1 MTVKDIL
8 RRDLPDLTAGQ
19 SKLAAAL
26 LADYPFA
33 ALHPIQHLAD
43 ATGLSPPSISRF
55 VQRLGFGSFTEFQQ
69 ALIAELREGSRS
81 PRDLHATAED
91 PSSDNFL
98 ATYSDRFG
106 AVAGKLPG
114 TVPQQQIDSVTALLA
129 DPGRDIYLRGGRIS
143 DSMARFLSMHLRQ
156 IRPGIHHLDD
166 DPEMWP
172 DALLQARRKDV
183 LVLFD
188 FRRYQPG
195 IVRLAATARRM
206 CRMQTIL
213 FTDRWQSPAA
223 RHCTYVMAIPIEIG
237 TAWDTMASVTA
248 MLETLIVAVSE
259 RDWQRTEAR
268 MEKWDALLD
277 SLQTI
282 EISPDTPNQ
291 MEPS

>member
-8 RRDLPDLTAGQ
+8 RRNLPDLTAGQ

-55 VQRLGFGSFTEFQQ
+55 VQRLGFGGFSEFQQ

-81 PRDLHATAED
+81 PRDLHATAD
-91 PSSDNFL
+91 AASRADFL
-98 ATYSDRFG
+98 ETYSGRFG
-106 AVAGKLPG
+106 SVAGNLSS

-129 DPGRDIYLRGGRIS
+129 DTGRDIYVRGGRIS
-143 DSMARFLSMHLRQ
+143 DSMARFLSLHLRQ
-156 IRPGIHHLDD
+156 IRPGVHHLGD
-166 DPEMWP
+166 DPAMWP

-195 IVRLAATARRM
+195 IVRLAAAARQH
-206 CRMQTIL
+206 CRMQTVL
-213 FTDRWQSPAA
+213 VTDRWQSPAA
-223 RHCTYVMAIPIEIG
+223 RYCTHVIALPIEIG

-248 MLETLIVAVSE
+248 VLETLIVAVSE
-259 RDWQRTEAR
+259 HDWQRTEKR
-268 MEKWDALLD
+268 MERWDAILELL
-277 SLQTI
+277 QP
-282 EISPDTPNQ
+282 PDPLSTTPNQ
-291 MEPS
+291 MESS

>member
-8 RRDLPDLTAGQ
+8 RRNLPDLTVGQ
-19 SKLAAAL
+19 SKLATAL

-55 VQRLGFGSFTEFQQ
+55 VQRLGFGGFSEFQQ

-81 PRDLHATAED
+81 PRDLHATAD
-91 PSSDNFL
+91 DASHVNFL
-98 ATYSDRFG
+98 GTYSDRFCS
-106 AVAGKLPG
+106 VASTLSS
-114 TVPQQQIDSVTALLA
+114 TVPQQQIDSVTALLG
-129 DPGRDIYLRGGRIS
+129 DPGREIYIRGGRIS
-143 DSMARFLSMHLRQ
+143 NSMAQFLSMHLRQ
-156 IRPGIHHLDD
+156 FRPGVHHLAD

-188 FRRYQPG
+188 FRRYQPS
-195 IVRLAATARRM
+195 IVRLAATARRH

-213 FTDRWQSPAA
+213 FTDKWQSPAA
-223 RHCTYVMAIPIEIG
+223 RYSTHVVAVPIEIG

-248 MLETLIVAVSE
+248 VLEAVIVAVSE
-259 RDWQRTEAR
+259 HDWQRTERR
-268 MEKWDALLD
+268 MEKWDTLLD
-277 SLQTI
+277 SLRHTDPSQT
-282 EISPDTPNQ
+282 TPNQ

>member
-8 RRDLPDLTAGQ
+8 RQELPKLTTGQ
-19 SKLAAAL
+19 NKLAAAL

-33 ALHPIQHLAD
+33 GLHPIQRLAET
-43 ATGLSPPSISRF
+43 TGLSPPSISRF
-55 VQRLGFGSFTEFQQ
+55 VQRLGFGCFSEFQQ
-69 ALIAELREGSRS
+69 ALIAELREGSLS
-81 PRDLHATAED
+81 PRDLRATAD
-91 PSSDNFL
+91 DVSSENFL
-98 ATYSDRFG
+98 ATYSHRFG
-106 AVAGKLPG
+106 AVAEKLSG
-114 TVPQQQIDSVTALLA
+114 TVPQQQIDSVANLLA
-129 DPGRDIYLRGGRIS
+129 DQGREIYLRGGRIS

-166 DPEMWP
+166 DMEMWP

-195 IVRLAATARRM
+195 IVRLAATAQQM

-213 FTDRWQSPAA
+213 FTDKWRSPAA
-223 RHCTYVMAIPIEIG
+223 RHCTHVVAMPIRIG

-248 MLETLIVAVSE
+248 VLEALIVAISE
-259 RDWQRTEAR
+259 QDWQRTESR

-277 SLQTI
+277 SLQ
-282 EISPDTPNQ
+282 SNQ
-291 MEPS
+291 NN

>member
-8 RRDLPDLTAGQ
+8 RRNLPDLTAGQ

-55 VQRLGFGSFTEFQQ
+55 VQRLGFGGFSEFQQ

-81 PRDLHATAED
+81 PRDLRATAND
-91 PSSDNFL
+91 APSVNFL

-106 AVAGKLPG
+106 SVTSELSA
-114 TVPQQQIDSVTALLA
+114 TVPQQQIDSVTALLS
-129 DPGRDIYLRGGRIS
+129 DPGREIYLRGGRIS
-143 DSMARFLSMHLRQ
+143 NSMAQFLSMHLRR
-156 IRPGIHHLDD
+156 IRPGIHHLAD

-188 FRRYQPG
+188 FRRYQPI
-195 IVRLAATARRM
+195 IVRLAATAHQH

-213 FTDRWQSPAA
+213 LTDKWQSPAA
-223 RHCTYVMAIPIEIG
+223 RYCTHVIAVPIEIG
-237 TAWDTMASVTA
+237 TAWDTMASVTTV
-248 MLETLIVAVSE
+248 LETLIVAVSE
-259 RDWQRTEAR
+259 HDWQRTERR

-277 SLQTI
+277 SLQNT
-282 EISPDTPNQ
+282 EPSQTTSNR